1 LNSEEA
7 GSMLN
12 RCFRESLK
20 QLSDESSPNG
30 QKNCFY
36 TEKLTATELWG
47 NSKRTVVGDE
57 FLVN

>member
-1 LNSEEA
+1 
-7 GSMLN
+7 MLN